1 MLLFGINMLEP
12 NFAFVS
18 PYLTNHQEMTTVHP
32 GLPNTRHL
40 YYIYLSLSV
49 CSCLQGSRKSA
60 SLSDSFPQ
68 SHCLP
73 LSTPRYGRL
82 NVRTQHFLHR
92 ST

>member
-40 YYIYLSLSV
+40 YYIYLSV
-49 CSCLQGSRKSA
+49 CVVACKVPVNQHLCRILFLNHIA
-60 SLSDSFPQ
+60 F
-68 SHCLP
+68 HCLP
-73 LSTPRYGRL
+73 HAMGA
-82 NVRTQHFLHR
+82 
-92 ST
+92 